1 MLGSLMAQGVKNR
14 PAVRETQEMW
24 VHSVG
29 WEDCLEEEMQQGGV
43 FLRM

>member
-29 WEDCLEEEMQQGGV
+29 WEDCLEEEMTSHSSI
-43 FLRM
+43 LA